1 MKTRLLANVSHELR
15 TPINLILGFSQMAL
29 STPNPYGIELPNRFS
44 QDLQHI
50 FESGEHLI
58 RLINDLLDMSRA
70 EIGEL
75 DLTLEPVAPLVL
87 FYNETFEFFK
97 NSSITKQ
104 KNLEFVLEVPER
116 LPILQV
122 DPVRVRQ
129 ILINLLSNAFKFTH
143 HGKVVLSAEV
153 QLPHFHFWVTDTG
166 VGIPPELQE
175 RIFEPFVKAE
185 PPNQPRSG
193 IGLGLSITRRLVAL
207 HGGSITLESTPG
219 MGHAFH
225 VYLPLPGVATTL
237 SQVSSLD
244 VDPLV
249 LLWLSSREIPAF
261 SIRNLCEK
269 NGYEVIWLSDLAAL
283 ERTLSHRKPAALGVG
298 PG

>member
-1 MKTRLLANVSHELR
+1 M
-15 TPINLILGFSQMAL
+15 
-29 STPNPYGIELPNRFS
+29 
-44 QDLQHI
+44 
-50 FESGEHLI
+50 
-58 RLINDLLDMSRA
+58 
-70 EIGEL
+70 
-75 DLTLEPVAPLVL
+75 
-87 FYNETFEFFK
+87 
-97 NSSITKQ
+97 
-104 KNLEFVLEVPER
+104 
-116 LPILQV
+116 
-122 DPVRVRQ
+122 
-129 ILINLLSNAFKFTH
+129 
-143 HGKVVLSAEV
+143 

-219 MGHAFH
+219 MGSAFH

-283 ERTLSHRKPAALGVG
+283 ERTLTIENRLHWRGTWITDGLATGQSSKSCAASRSTFNFPCCSTNTNRFGLHSKRAGQLIFC
-298 PG
+298 